1 MCEVPS
7 PWKLAAGSE
16 LLFTSRQMKH
26 MLAIWV
32 LPSPPCFLDGSE
44 IVNGRTGTRT
54 VMFFADTA
62 HLRPP
67 SLLAFH
73 FCGQARKSL
82 KVKESLPSF

>member
-16 LLFTSRQMKH
+16 LLFTSRQIKH

-54 VMFFADTA
+54 VTFFADTA
-62 HLRPP
+62 SATTFSVGV
-67 SLLAFH
+67 SLLWT
-73 FCGQARKSL
+73 G
-82 KVKESLPSF
+82 